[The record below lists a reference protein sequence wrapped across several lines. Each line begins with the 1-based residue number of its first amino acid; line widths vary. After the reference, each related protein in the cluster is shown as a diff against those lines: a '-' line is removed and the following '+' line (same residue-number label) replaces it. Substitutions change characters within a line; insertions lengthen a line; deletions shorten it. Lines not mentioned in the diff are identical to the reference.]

1 MSSYSTDT
9 SNIFDVF
16 TKNKVVSNAT
26 TSISKMYDTVSENQM
41 LFIGLFA
48 VVIIT
53 IIVSV
58 ILYSY
63 IGWQIFQK
71 NENNISETKIPIV
84 ANKLSRFV
92 VNLDKTGNGTRRSI
106 SFWIYINDMN
116 KYSGQYKNVL
126 GLSDYGDDLVA
137 SRCSPYIFLD
147 NKNNSLYVRFTKK
160 YPSKRTATSND
171 CATIGTDEDL
181 QEFIRQ
187 GIQINYIPLQ
197 RWVHVAIV
205 CNADS
210 YRTHLY
216 AYVDGDLVN
225 SIGHGDK
232 FSLYKNDKNNNDAR
246 LADLNDIEL
255 NMSGYLY
262 IGNNPSG
269 LCGPGFS
276 GLVSNFN
283 IYNYELNPKDVY
295 SIYNRGPIT
304 GFMATLGFG
313 AYGVRSPIYKL

>member
-9 SNIFDVF
+9 SNIFDVLSN
-16 TKNKVVSNAT
+16 NKV
-26 TSISKMYDTVSENQM
+26 ISRAKESVDDIYDTVSENRS

-48 VVIIT
+48 VVLIT
-53 IIVSV
+53 IIVAT

-71 NENNISETKIPIV
+71 SENTISETKIPIV
-84 ANKLSRFV
+84 ATKLSRFTA
-92 VNLDKTGNGTRRSI
+92 NIDKTGNGARRSI

-126 GLSDYGDDLVA
+126 ALSNHGDDLIPD
-137 SRCSPYIFLD
+137 RCSPYIFLD
-147 NKNNSLYVRFTKK
+147 NRNNSLYVRFSNK
-160 YPSKRTATSND
+160 YAQNELSIVKN
-171 CATIGTDEDL
+171 CANIGTDDALAEYM
-181 QEFIRQ
+181 RQ
-187 GIQINYIPLQ
+187 GIQIKYIPLQ
-197 RWVHVAIV
+197 RWVHVAVV
-205 CNADS
+205 CNADT

-225 SIGHGDK
+225 TVGDK
-232 FSLYKNDKNNNDAR
+232 DYFELYKNAVIPKKQAK
-246 LADLNDIEL
+246 LNDIDL

-262 IGNNPSG
+262 IGNNPTG

-276 GLVSNFN
+276 GLVSGFS
-283 IYNYELNPKDVY
+283 IFNYELNPKDIY
-295 SIYNRGPIT
+295 HLYNRGPIT
-304 GFMATLGFG
+304 GFMATLGLG